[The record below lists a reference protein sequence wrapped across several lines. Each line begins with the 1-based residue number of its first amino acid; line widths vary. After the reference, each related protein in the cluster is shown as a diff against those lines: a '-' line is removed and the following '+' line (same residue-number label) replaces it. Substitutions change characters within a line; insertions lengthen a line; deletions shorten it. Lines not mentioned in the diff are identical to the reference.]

1 MSKTELTYNTD
12 KDALEEARRLLAA
25 FSRSNYSADQGVAY
39 HTDPPSKISLPVGM
53 TPEKGSVVLSDVAT
67 AQAQQEQFI
76 HKFNYRPW
84 DGAYALRQVMI
95 KHFGT
100 TGRGKAQVSF
110 FGSTPPQQIEIKVGV
125 NETVQIPWGQIEF
138 APLEGTLETGGTVD
152 AEFGTLFVLSITC
165 PKRYAASVHGLFNL
179 IEMELAENSIYRGKA
194 FRGTED
200 PTFIEVSDTPDI
212 VYTHE
217 VEAGLTQTVWGVIE
231 DADLFLEDGRR
242 INKRT
247 LLFGP
252 YGTGKSEAGR
262 KTAKVATD
270 NGWTFIQ
277 FHSGKSDLEELEK
290 TVATARLY
298 QPSVVFIEDIDV
310 YAANPGE
317 NYQSR
322 LSNLFD
328 GINTKQDKVMIVMTS
343 NRAADFSKGMM
354 RAGRVDRMIE
364 VGPLDRD
371 ATERLIIKVV
381 GEHRLGLVDYDR
393 VWAALEGFE
402 PAFVR
407 QTFDQAAEAA
417 IIRTHSL
424 EYMLSTEDFVNAAN
438 LLRAQHEMHANKSDS
453 RKVPTLDGLFKELV
467 EGVVLDRIEFSNSDI
482 GQIETTK
489 VAID

>member
-1 MSKTELTYNTD
+1 MSPELSYSTD
-12 KDALEEARRLLAA
+12 PSSLEKAREVLAA
-25 FSRSNYSADQGVAY
+25 FSNSTYSADMGVAY
-39 HTDPPSKISLPVGM
+39 HTDPPAKISLPEGM
-53 TPEKGSVVLSDVAT
+53 TPEKGSTVLSDVAT
-67 AQAQQEQFI
+67 AQAQQQRFI

-84 DGAYALRQVMI
+84 DGANALRQVMI

-100 TGRGKAQVSF
+100 TGRGKAQFSM
-110 FGSTPPQQIEIKVGV
+110 FGSEPPQQIEIKVGL
-125 NETVQIPWGQIEF
+125 NETVQVPWGQIEF
-138 APLEGTLETGGTVD
+138 APLEGILETGGTVD
-152 AEFGTLFVLSITC
+152 DEFGTLFVLSITC
-165 PKRYAASVHGLFNL
+165 PKRYAKVVEGLFNL
-179 IEMELAENSIYRGKA
+179 IELELKENSIYRGKA

-212 VYTHE
+212 IYTNE

-231 DADLFLEDGRR
+231 CADLFLEDNRR

-262 KTAKVATD
+262 KTAKVAND

-277 FHSGKSDLEELEK
+277 FHSGKSDLDELEK

-328 GINTKQDKVMIVMTS
+328 GINTKRDRVMIVMTS
-343 NRAADFSKGMM
+343 NRAADFSKAMM

-364 VGPLDRD
+364 VGPLDRE
-371 ATERLIIKVV
+371 ATERLIVKVV
-381 GEHRLGLVDYDR
+381 GDHRIGEVDYDE

-417 IIRTHSL
+417 IIRTRSL
-424 EYMLSTEDFVNAAN
+424 EYTLNTQDFVNAAN

-453 RKVPTLDGLFKELV
+453 RKVPTIDGLFKELV
-467 EGVVLDRIEFSNSDI
+467 QDVVLERIEFTNEQIGDI
-482 GQIETTK
+482 DTAK